1 MPEIQ
6 CTWGRPFKRSTETCK
21 PATIQRRDCLCAEV
35 IEQRSTAGKL
45 RELNS
50 RNMKGLLQIFD
61 DSRVIL
67 EKLIVSQLEEVILAF
82 RGTCRDITVFI
93 RVSHFN
99 P

>member
-1 MPEIQ
+1 
-6 CTWGRPFKRSTETCK
+6 
-21 PATIQRRDCLCAEV
+21 
-35 IEQRSTAGKL
+35 
-45 RELNS
+45 
-50 RNMKGLLQIFD
+50 MKGLLQIFD